1 VTPIGGL
8 ARSFRI
14 LVAGRK
20 GRPSLV
26 DFCEPDFLYGASAR
40 AIEIAS
46 LSDAIRHLR
55 MSQKAAV
62 SEPKSGQNA
71 PIKPRDESDESR
83 ISRRFAPDLLR
94 GSG

>member
-1 VTPIGGL
+1 LL
-8 ARSFRI
+8 AAERFFGPDANGKQ
-14 LVAGRK
+14 V
-20 GRPSLV
+20 LV
-26 DFCEPDFLYGASAR
+26 DFFEPDLLYDASAR

-71 PIKPRDESDESR
+71 PIKPRDESDESGFGDIRSRAVWWAR
-83 ISRRFAPDLLR
+83 IRV
-94 GSG
+94 